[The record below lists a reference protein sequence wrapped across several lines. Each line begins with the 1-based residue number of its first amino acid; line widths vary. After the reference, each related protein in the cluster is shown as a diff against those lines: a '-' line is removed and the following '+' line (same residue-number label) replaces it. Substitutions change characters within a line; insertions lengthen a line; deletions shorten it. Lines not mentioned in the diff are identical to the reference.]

1 MAMRPR
7 DCSRGCDH
15 HAPPAF
21 LAEAERECRARGLRL
36 TPLRRLVLE
45 LIARSPHPL
54 KAYDLLEQ
62 LKQHQAQGRAAPP
75 TVYRALDFWLEQ
87 GFIHRIASQNSY
99 VGCPHPTE
107 PHPRAFL
114 VCERCQRV
122 VELADDRLS
131 RLLSRQAARHGF
143 RARAQVIE
151 VQGLC
156 EGCAGDAPTRDH
168 GR

>member
-1 MAMRPR
+1 MRPG
-7 DCSRGCDH
+7 DCSRGCAH
-15 HAPPAF
+15 HDPGLF
-21 LAEAERECRARGLRL
+21 LAEAERACRCRGLRL

-62 LKQHQAQGRAAPP
+62 LKAHPGQRRAAPP
-75 TVYRALDFWLEQ
+75 TVYRALEFWLEQ
-87 GFIHRIASQNSY
+87 GFVHRIASQNSY
-99 VGCPHPTE
+99 VGCPHPGE

-114 VCERCQRV
+114 VCEHCQRV
-122 VELADDRLS
+122 IELADHRFG
-131 RLLSRQAARHGF
+131 RILSRQAARYGF
-143 RARAQVIE
+143 QARAQVIE

-156 EGCAGDAPTRDH
+156 AACARAEGAPEG